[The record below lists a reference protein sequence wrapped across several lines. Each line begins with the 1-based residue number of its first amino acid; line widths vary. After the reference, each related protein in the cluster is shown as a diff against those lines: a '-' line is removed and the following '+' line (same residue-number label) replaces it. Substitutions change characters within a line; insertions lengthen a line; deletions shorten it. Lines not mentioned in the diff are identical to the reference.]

1 MKVKHLKTKTTIE
14 LTPEELHDWI
24 GRVNTLENITDNIR
38 EMNDIYLSDVNSLN
52 LILYRLTDLL
62 KLKWNRDK
70 YTYIKGDNEWK
81 QQWIKKTIDTLR
93 RVL

>member
-24 GRVNTLENITDNIR
+24 GRVNTLETITDNIR

-70 YTYIKGDNEWK
+70 YTYIKGDNE
-81 QQWIKKTIDTLR
+81 
-93 RVL
+93 

>member
-38 EMNDIYLSDVNSLN
+38 EMNDIYLSDVNNLN
-52 LILYRLTDLL
+52 VMKYRLTDLL
-62 KLKWNRDK
+62 NLKWNRDTYK
-70 YTYIKGDNEWK
+70 YIKGDNDE
-81 QQWIKKTIDTLR
+81 T
-93 RVL
+93 

>member
-70 YTYIKGDNEWK
+70 YTYIKGDNNE
-81 QQWIKKTIDTLR
+81 T
-93 RVL
+93 

>member
-24 GRVNTLENITDNIR
+24 GRVNTLETITDNIR

-62 KLKWNRDK
+62 QLDWNRDK
-70 YTYIKGDNEWK
+70 YT
-81 QQWIKKTIDTLR
+81 
-93 RVL
+93 

>member
-70 YTYIKGDNEWK
+70 YTYIKGDNE
-81 QQWIKKTIDTLR
+81 
-93 RVL
+93 